1 MTAPISPRCAAMP
14 GQKLMWRRQ
23 FLHSGARYLG
33 AALLASHGTPVL
45 AGLTARPPGLAGT
58 RRMPE
63 GGHSAPPAAAHAL
76 PCADSGAKPVQWR
89 NWSGTQQCTARA
101 MLTPANAAE
110 VAQALQQTAGTVR
123 CVGAGHSFSAL
134 VPTDGV
140 LLSLDRMSGVAKA
153 GPGANL
159 VTVQGGTR
167 LAVLSRQLD
176 ALGLGMRNLPDIDQ
190 QSVAGAI
197 SSATHGTGAQL
208 PALHADVVA
217 LELVTAQGERIQCSS
232 SERPELLA
240 AARVGLGAL
249 GVITQVTLNV
259 LPAYNLQREVWLEP
273 LDSLLG
279 RAHQLAAK
287 HRHFEFYYLP
297 FTGYCAAIAHDVAT
311 SSDILVPPSK
321 DEEMLADLQKLR
333 DWSGRWPSLR
343 RWLAGKLIDTS
354 LKETARNRS
363 FKLLSN
369 PRPTRFYET
378 EAHVPRELGID
389 CAKAVI
395 ATLEQRNEVFF
406 PLEFRFVKADDA
418 WLSPFHERDSC
429 SIAVHALHGEEYGYL
444 LSSLGPVVRRFK
456 ARPHWGKLHGYTP
469 QELAVLYPRWQDFAA
484 LRQSLD
490 PQQRFLN
497 PHLRQLFGLP
507 STAMKSTAMNP
518 SGAESNLSLATLTGA
533 SA

>member
-1 MTAPISPRCAAMP
+1 MTLPHNSPPAPILQRKA
-14 GQKLMWRRQ
+14 LWRRQ

-33 AALLASHGTPVL
+33 AALLASHGSTLLASVATRPTRLASKRLMPGAGQGGSTP
-45 AGLTARPPGLAGT
+45 
-58 RRMPE
+58 
-63 GGHSAPPAAAHAL
+63 APHAV
-76 PCADSGAKPVQWR
+76 PCADTSANATTSTKALQWR

-101 MLTPANAAE
+101 MLTPADAGE
-110 VAQALQQTAGTVR
+110 VAQALQQAAGTVR

-134 VPTDGV
+134 VPTDDV
-140 LLSLDRMSGVAKA
+140 LLSLDRLSGVTKA
-153 GPGANL
+153 GPNL

-167 LAVLSRQLD
+167 LAVLSRQLET
-176 ALGLGMRNLPDIDQ
+176 LGLGARNLPDIDQ
-190 QSVAGAI
+190 QSIAGAI

-208 PALHADVVA
+208 PAMHADVVA
-217 LELVTAQGERIQCSS
+217 MELITARGERIQCSN

-249 GVITQVTLNV
+249 GVITQVSLNV
-259 LPAYNLQREVWLEP
+259 LPAYNLQREVWIEP

-279 RAHQLAAK
+279 KAHQLAAK

-297 FTGYCAAIAHDVAT
+297 FTGYCAAIAHDVV
-311 SSDILVPPSK
+311 SSGEVLMPPSK

-389 CAKAVI
+389 CVKAVI

-406 PLEFRFVKADDA
+406 PLEFRFVKGDDA
-418 WLSPFHERDSC
+418 WLSPFYERDSC

-456 ARPHWGKLHGYTP
+456 ARPHWGKLHAYTP
-469 QELAVLYPRWQDFAA
+469 QELAALYPRWQDFAA

-497 PHLRQLFGLP
+497 PHLRQLFG
-507 STAMKSTAMNP
+507 ARA
-518 SGAESNLSLATLTGA
+518 
-533 SA
+533 